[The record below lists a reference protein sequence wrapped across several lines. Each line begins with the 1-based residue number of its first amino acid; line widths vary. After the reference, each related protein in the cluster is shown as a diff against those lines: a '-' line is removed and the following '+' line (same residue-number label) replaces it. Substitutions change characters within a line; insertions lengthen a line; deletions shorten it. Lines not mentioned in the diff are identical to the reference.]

1 MYVWLDARGQLWP
14 FYRKWRDDVALWTV
28 GPYFG
33 NWIPWN
39 GGMRLPDRY
48 VYTPHLPLPQ
58 SAANLPFHPAMVEA
72 QMPTVNLKFE
82 KESNEALRVV
92 ITDVLNNSLIYE
104 SGKVNIVFK
113 VSEDKH
119 IEILNV
125 FGTNPAL
132 VSSVKYQMGRTIIM
146 VPEALEGTYMIP
158 VLF

>member
-1 MYVWLDARGQLWP
+1 MKTLRNTLVIVL
-14 FYRKWRDDVALWTV
+14 
-28 GPYFG
+28 
-33 NWIPWN
+33 I
-39 GGMRLPDRY
+39 
-48 VYTPHLPLPQ
+48 
-58 SAANLPFHPAMVEA
+58 AASLGLVNVFAQKKVVKSKAQMVEA